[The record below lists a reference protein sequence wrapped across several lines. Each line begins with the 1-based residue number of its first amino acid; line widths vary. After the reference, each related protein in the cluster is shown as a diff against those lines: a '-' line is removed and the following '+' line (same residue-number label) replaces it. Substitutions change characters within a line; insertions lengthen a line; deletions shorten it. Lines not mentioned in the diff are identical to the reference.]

1 MRIRSAAFTA
11 PHRGLRSALPG
22 PRRALGLLLIAALSM
37 PSACVIAPA
46 RGLRFARIVGATE
59 VVCVEEAGL
68 DFLARVD
75 TGARSSSLHALEL
88 EIEDPAPRVEDNV
101 GRTIHFR
108 AVNERGESARIS
120 SVIADVVGVR
130 QALGTELR
138 YAVDLHLTW
147 RGTRRELRVNLRDRS
162 AIDHK
167 LLLGRDWI
175 GQDFLVDVERNP
187 AE

>member
-11 PHRGLRSALPG
+11 PHRFICGTLPG
-22 PRRALGLLLIAALSM
+22 PRRARVLLLIAALSM
-37 PSACVIAPA
+37 LSACVIAPA
-46 RGLRFARIVGATE
+46 RSVRFARIVGATE
-59 VVCVEEAGL
+59 VVRVEETGL

-75 TGARSSSLHALEL
+75 TGARTSSLHALEL

-120 SVIADVVGVR
+120 SVIVDVVGVR

-138 YAVDLHLTW
+138 YEVALHLTW

-175 GQDFLVDVERNP
+175 GQGFLVDVEHNP